1 MSTAHQHFS
10 TLHLPPG
17 RNSRH
22 AWQETVCRT
31 LFDLDISSR
40 NPHFSGS
47 LESKRIGRLQLA
59 RIKADPAA
67 YTRTRAHLKHSTQE
81 DFLITLNTHNPV
93 TFRQIGRDTVCSSG
107 NFLLELSH
115 EPYRF
120 IARQSMDV
128 HVFKVPKA
136 ILKEHLRQPERYCAL
151 DFNGHSGIGLL
162 FRRYALNA
170 AAMLAD
176 INGADADMVEK
187 QLLELF
193 ARAVEKDERV
203 LASADS
209 AVRAAHLLRI
219 EQFASAHLASSSLSP
234 EQTAAAC
241 HISVRYL
248 HHLFKDTGTTFSDWL
263 RSRRLE
269 SARHRLQ
276 QPHFS
281 GTLAQ
286 LAYSLGFT
294 DQSHFSKAYR
304 RHFGES
310 PRDTLNRRNKR
321 A

>member
-1 MSTAHQHFS
+1 MSTHHQHFS
-10 TLHLPPG
+10 TLNLPPG
-17 RNSRH
+17 RNSCR

-31 LFDLDISSR
+31 LFDLDISSSR
-40 NPHFSGS
+40 PHFSGS
-47 LESKRIGRLQLA
+47 LESKRIGRLDVA
-59 RIKADPAA
+59 RIRADPAV
-67 YTRTRAHLKHSTQE
+67 YTRTRAHLDRATE
-81 DFLITLNTHNPV
+81 EEFLITLNTHNPV
-93 TFRQIGRDTVCSSG
+93 TFRQLGRDTVCGSG

-115 EPYRF
+115 EPYDF

-128 HVFKVPKA
+128 HVFKVPKSL
-136 ILKEHLRQPERYCAL
+136 LKEYIRQPERYCAL
-151 DFNGHSGIGLL
+151 DFDGHSGIGLL

-170 AAMLAD
+170 VAMLSD
-176 INGADADMVEK
+176 LNGADADMVEK

-193 ARAVEKDERV
+193 ARAVEKDARV

-219 EQFASAHLASSSLSP
+219 EQYANARLDRSDLSP

-241 HISVRYL
+241 QISVRYL
-248 HHLFKDTGTTFSDWL
+248 HLLFKDTGTTFSDWL

-269 SARHRLQ
+269 TARHRLL
-276 QPHFS
+276 QPHFN

-310 PRDTLNRRNKR
+310 PRDTLNGRNN
-321 A
+321 AV